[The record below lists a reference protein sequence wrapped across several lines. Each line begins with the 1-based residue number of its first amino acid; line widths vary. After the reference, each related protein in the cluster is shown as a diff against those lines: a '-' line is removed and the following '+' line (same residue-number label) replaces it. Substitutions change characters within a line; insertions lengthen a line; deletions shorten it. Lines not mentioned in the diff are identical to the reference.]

1 MRRLIINAI
10 LGVILL
16 FLTNLVLAED
26 IPINLLTVI
35 ICAIGGVIGWLV
47 ILLLHLWG
55 WPSKI
60 NSGFPRRVLLGSSV
74 NRGNPLPGELLSDA
88 EGLHCPL
95 LGRGA
100 VGLIEPTTQAPGKEH
115 V

>member
-47 ILLLHLWG
+47 ILILHLLG
-55 WPSKI
+55 WPSKK
-60 NSGFPRRVLLGSSV
+60 SLFGVCKGRRHLQAGGAIDSKCRS
-74 NRGNPLPGELLSDA
+74 RG
-88 EGLHCPL
+88 
-95 LGRGA
+95 
-100 VGLIEPTTQAPGKEH
+100 
-115 V
+115 